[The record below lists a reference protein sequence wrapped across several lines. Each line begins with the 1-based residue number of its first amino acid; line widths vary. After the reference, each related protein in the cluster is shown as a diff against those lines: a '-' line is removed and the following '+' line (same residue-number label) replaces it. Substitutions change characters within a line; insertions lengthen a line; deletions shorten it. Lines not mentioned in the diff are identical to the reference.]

1 MTYLI
6 TNQNNFGH
14 IAYPCTS
21 YPKATVKSGGCGACS
36 MLMVVE
42 NLTSERQTMASWI
55 RWVLAT
61 GARVNGGTDMRV
73 LCKAVSDKYGLE
85 YTTTNSETALKEHIA
100 NGGMAIA
107 NVGGKRSGW
116 AGLFSSSGHYITV
129 LGLLSDGRFII
140 GDPGLYSGKF
150 NSSFRRS
157 RVQVDGSL
165 VYVNADNL
173 HKDTLNR
180 TPNYYLLKIPALQ
193 SGTATEEE
201 EEMIYKDITEVP
213 EWYKPAVQRR
223 IDLGVFDGKNITETM
238 CRIWTVEDRQRYR
251 TLEDIPVGEFQDVI
265 SNLIHKGY
273 IRGDGNGVLDLSQ
286 DMVRNYVINYRAGLY
301 T

>member
-14 IAYPCTS
+14 IAYPCPS
-21 YPKATVKSGGCGACS
+21 YPKATVKSGGCGACAV
-36 MLMVVE
+36 LNCVE
-42 NLTSERQTMASWI
+42 NMTRLRFKMADWI
-55 RWVLAT
+55 DYVR
-61 GARVNGGTDMRV
+61 
-73 LCKAVSDKYGLE
+73 
-85 YTTTNSETALKEHIA
+85 A
-100 NGGMAIA
+100 NGGRIDGGTNITAILKALKRDYGFSYRTTNAREEAREHLAKGGMAVFHGGYG
-107 NVGGKRSGW
+107 NVFSSAGHFVCLTGLNSSGEVLVIDSGW
-116 AGLFSSSGHYITV
+116 YAGK
-129 LGLLSDGRFII
+129 
-140 GDPGLYSGKF
+140 YS
-150 NSSFRRS
+150 NAFRRS
-157 RVQVDGSL
+157 RVKDGSQQGL
-165 VYVNADNL
+165 VISSWRYIEDDKKYKGSQGVS
-173 HKDTLNR
+173 
-180 TPNYYLLKIPALQ
+180 YYLI
-193 SGTATEEE
+193 TAPIAKEESEE